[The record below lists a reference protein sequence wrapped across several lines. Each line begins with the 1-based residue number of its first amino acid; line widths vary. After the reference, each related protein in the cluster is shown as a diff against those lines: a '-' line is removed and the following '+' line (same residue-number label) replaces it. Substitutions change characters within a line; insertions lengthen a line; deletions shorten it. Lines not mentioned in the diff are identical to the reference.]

1 MKILNAESK
10 TTLVS
15 GELFP
20 DQQRCVHTLVHSC
33 DQLSRYAPCTVIQA
47 YFEIIGIYRDG
58 HKKLTHLF
66 YNFHGTKR
74 RKDEF
79 ADTKR

>member
-1 MKILNAESK
+1 MQYDLVRSPFDIDLMSKIEVDA
-10 TTLVS
+10 V
-15 GELFP
+15 
-20 DQQRCVHTLVHSC
+20 
-33 DQLSRYAPCTVIQA
+33 
-47 YFEIIGIYRDG
+47 YRDV

-74 RKDEF
+74 RKHEF